1 MKVVVDTNV
10 SVSGLLWGGPPN
22 QIMKWARDGRLE
34 ILASEQTA
42 AELKRVLQ
50 YQRFSQRL
58 SDLHITAQEVFA
70 YFMNI
75 VYFVTDVE
83 KIPKAIRDDPFDNI
97 FLALAVKHHARL
109 IISGDQHLLK
119 LMRYHSIQIVTPA
132 EAVQVVEKLQKT

>member
-1 MKVVVDTNV
+1 MRVVADTNV
-10 SVSGLLWGGPPN
+10 SVSGLLGSGPPN

-50 YQRFSQRL
+50 YQRFSKRL
-58 SDLHITAQEVFA
+58 SDLRITAQEVFA

-75 VYFVTDVE
+75 VYFVADVE

-97 FLALAVKHHARL
+97 FLALAVKNHARL

-119 LMRYHSIQIVTPA
+119 IRQPPLKSGNF
-132 EAVQVVEKLQKT
+132 